1 MTSQKTYRRNTRTL
15 SLSLGLPC
23 GHDEFLVAEGSMIL
37 APQYYG
43 TNSILVMQASK
54 EASIQSL
61 ILFSFSSPFS
71 YSVFL
76 YTFFLL
82 DYLGAAFQMVTDD
95 EGGLR
100 EIQPYLLNN
109 N

>member
-43 TNSILVMQASK
+43 TNNILVIQASK

-61 ILFSFSSPFS
+61 VFFSFFCILFQ
-71 YSVFL
+71 
-76 YTFFLL
+76 L
-82 DYLGAAFQMVTDD
+82 DYLGAAFQMVTDG

-100 EIQPYLLNN
+100 EIQPYLLNIY
-109 N
+109 